1 LEIWFEISEE
11 RVKEF
16 NYKILLT
23 MKLQDKLETEFL
35 EHNKE
40 VKNNSV
46 KMNNEFNN
54 YLKDYKEELFDDAE
68 IIMND
73 K

>member
-1 LEIWFEISEE
+1 
-11 RVKEF
+11 
-16 NYKILLT
+16 